1 MDCVVPAGG
10 KVMNVLFAAIVGG
23 FSLGQAAP
31 NFQFF
36 TKGKV
41 GGARIFA
48 VIERQPQIASPPALP
63 APAAS
68 GQGSRKNLPTAPELP
83 QQISGLI
90 ELRDVHFSYPARP
103 DVQVMS
109 GFNLTVQ
116 PGQTLALVGESG
128 SGKSTTIQLIQRFY
142 DPSQGQVSPFCPC
155 HPAICSSGDSHTH
168 VTRCRHLSLL
178 SILHCFCGHH
188 APLARAQSLH
198 HALLGA

>member
-1 MDCVVPAGG
+1 
-10 KVMNVLFAAIVGG
+10 MNVLFAAIIGG

-48 VIERQPQIASPPALP
+48 IIERQPEIATQSALQ

-68 GQGSRKNLPTAPELP
+68 SQANKSAQSPAAELP
-83 QQISGLI
+83 QQISGLV

-142 DPSQGQVSPFCPC
+142 DPSHGQVS
-155 HPAICSSGDSHTH
+155 S
-168 VTRCRHLSLL
+168 
-178 SILHCFCGHH
+178 
-188 APLARAQSLH
+188 
-198 HALLGA
+198 

>member
-1 MDCVVPAGG
+1 
-10 KVMNVLFAAIVGG
+10 MNVLFAAIIGG

-48 VIERQPQIASPPALP
+48 IIERQPEIATQSALQP
-63 APAAS
+63 PAAS
-68 GQGSRKNLPTAPELP
+68 SQLPGSTALSPAANLP
-83 QQISGLI
+83 QQISGLV

-142 DPSQGQVSPFCPC
+142 DPSQGQVST
-155 HPAICSSGDSHTH
+155 SW
-168 VTRCRHLSLL
+168 
-178 SILHCFCGHH
+178 
-188 APLARAQSLH
+188 QSLGH
-198 HALLGA
+198 TMLRCHWQGNRVLSA

>member
-1 MDCVVPAGG
+1 
-10 KVMNVLFAAIVGG
+10 MNVLFAAIIGG

-48 VIERQPQIASPPALP
+48 IIERQPEIATQSALQP
-63 APAAS
+63 PAAS
-68 GQGSRKNLPTAPELP
+68 STALSPAADLP
-83 QQISGLI
+83 QQISGLV
-90 ELRDVHFSYPARP
+90 ELRNVHFSYPARP

-142 DPSQGQVSPFCPC
+142 DPSQGQVGSFRH
-155 HPAICSSGDSHTH
+155 HPGNKSASGDM
-168 VTRCRHLSLL
+168 C
-178 SILHCFCGHH
+178 
-188 APLARAQSLH
+188 
-198 HALLGA
+198 

>member
-1 MDCVVPAGG
+1 
-10 KVMNVLFAAIVGG
+10 MNVLFAAIVGG

-68 GQGSRKNLPTAPELP
+68 GQGKNNTLPMAPELR
-83 QQISGLI
+83 QQISGRI

-142 DPSQGQVSPFCPC
+142 DPSQGQVSPLCPYP
-155 HPAICSSGDSHTH
+155 PAVCSLAA
-168 VTRCRHLSLL
+168 VNPTRL
-178 SILHCFCGHH
+178 SIKAGFCHCSAHRTLFVSTRNPFCI
-188 APLARAQSLH
+188 AQTH
-198 HALLGA
+198 GI